1 LQSSEFARHQLERQ
15 VESFDEHKPTPP
27 VVEETTASCRPT
39 ASSSSQT
46 DITVT
51 RASECQTEE
60 DDLPH
65 LYELTNQVNE
75 DDLETLKQE
84 LQNVRAELVVARAVA
99 AVSIS
104 TPDSVASLP
113 SDAPDRE
120 QISIFSKH
128 DQLGK
133 HLRT

>member
-1 LQSSEFARHQLERQ
+1 M
-15 VESFDEHKPTPP
+15 
-27 VVEETTASCRPT
+27 
-39 ASSSSQT
+39 
-46 DITVT
+46 T